1 MSPLEVLQLVGYSI
15 GATLP
20 LWMGIQLISRRRR
33 LSPIER
39 VLVALAVSMCGWHSS
54 NLVVTLHGLFGFG
67 YTPGIVTVLRIA
79 DTIAVICIVFCYSF
93 LLHAHI
99 HLWATA
105 AERTLKRSEK
115 IRIYASYVPPLFLPF
130 AIYKIWTHQYA
141 PMLQRTHL
149 FVIPMA
155 FWITYVLGFIA
166 ITELLIA
173 KKTKN
178 VSEQRIMRTL
188 AASFVFIGIVI
199 LAALALGLGEGTQ
212 LGLYLKTLA
221 NLGSLLPSAL
231 LAYYIYRYRYL
242 ELIIEES
249 LIVATFAAVV
259 LTIYIYGIRTIG
271 DWVTSHYGVRAGV
284 VEALLILALALA
296 AAPLRSWLSQRF
308 HRLFEREAALYRQ
321 IVSRISSHTGQYQQL
336 PDLLDFVEQ
345 QTTSALKL
353 RRVRIVV
360 GDHVAA
366 QGAEDAQ
373 SNNPNRRNVESNTV
387 DSPAG
392 MAYASTEPWVEQILD
407 LSSRDGWLPVEGNP
421 QLEANGYTIAYPLRR
436 DENVAGVLLV
446 DAPPASLT
454 EDVRSVLEVLAGQV
468 AIAIED
474 SRLTE
479 ENVRLERKLT
489 ERERLAILGQMAAT
503 VAHEIKNPLSAI
515 KSIAQVMGEDQGL
528 SDEYSRDLSLIVG
541 ETDRLGRSV
550 TQLLS
555 FARKE
560 LPAELP
566 SRSEQLVQSV
576 VRLFQV
582 NAEKDGIRLTTKLER
597 DEELEGSA
605 VSALRVAL
613 SNLLLNALQ
622 ATPPGGEVTI
632 TQVSHNQEFVIYV
645 QDAGPGIPA
654 DLHQRV
660 WEPFFTT
667 KQRGTGLGLAIV
679 RKRMQ
684 EAGGTARLA
693 PRVNGSGARFE
704 LRVPLNSHPRT
715 DTK

>member
-1 MSPLEVLQLVGYSI
+1 MGVQL
-15 GATLP
+15 L
-20 LWMGIQLISRRRR
+20 SRRRR

-39 VLVALAVSMCGWHSS
+39 VLLALAFSMCGWHSS
-54 NLVVTLHGLFGFG
+54 NLIITLHGLFGFG
-67 YTPGIVTVLRIA
+67 FSNSVVTVLRVF
-79 DTIAVICIVFCYSF
+79 DTIAVISITFCYSF
-93 LLHAHI
+93 LLHVHI
-99 HLWATA
+99 YLWANA
-105 AERTLKRSEK
+105 AERALKQNEK
-115 IRIYASYVPPLFLPF
+115 VRIYLSYAPTLFLPL

-141 PMLQRTHL
+141 PMLQRVHL

-155 FWITYVLGFIA
+155 VWITYVLGVIT

-173 KKTKN
+173 KRTKN

-188 AASFVFIGIVI
+188 AGSFVVIGIVI

-212 LGLYLKTLA
+212 LGLYLKTIA

-249 LIVATFAAVV
+249 LVVASFAAVV

-271 DWVTSHYGVRAGV
+271 DWMTSRYGVRAGV

-296 AAPLRSWLSQRF
+296 AAPLRSWLGQRF
-308 HRLFEREAALYRQ
+308 HKLFEREAALYRQ
-321 IVSRISSHTGQYQQL
+321 IVSRISSHAGRYQQL

-345 QTTSALKL
+345 QTTAALKL
-353 RRVRIVV
+353 RRVRIVAMETPSDDGREKNEEAVWV
-360 GDHVAA
+360 GQVL
-366 QGAEDAQ
+366 E
-373 SNNPNRRNVESNTV
+373 V
-387 DSPAG
+387 
-392 MAYASTEPWVEQILD
+392 
-407 LSSRDGWLPVEGNP
+407 SSRNDWQPVENNAL
-421 QLEANGYTIAYPLRR
+421 LESHGYTTAYPLRR
-436 DENVAGVLLV
+436 DENIFGVLLI
-446 DAPPASLT
+446 DAVPGSLT
-454 EDVRSVLEVLAGQV
+454 EDVRSVLEILAGQV

-474 SRLTE
+474 SRLVE
-479 ENVRLERKLT
+479 ENVRLERRLA
-489 ERERLAILGQMAAT
+489 ERERLATLGQMAAT

-515 KSIAQVMGEDQGL
+515 KSIAQVMGEDETL
-528 SDEYSRDLSLIVG
+528 SQEYARDLSLIVG

-560 LPAELP
+560 LPAEMP
-566 SRSEQLVQSV
+566 SRSQALIHSV

-582 NAEKDGIRLTTKLER
+582 DAEKDGVRLSVKLER
-597 DEELEGSA
+597 DEELPGPA
-605 VSALRVAL
+605 VSAIRIAL

-622 ATPPGGEVTI
+622 ATPAGGEVSV
-632 TQVSHNQEFVIYV
+632 TQLREDNEFVILV
-645 QDAGPGIPA
+645 GDSGAGIPE
-654 DLHQRV
+654 DLRQRV

-684 EAGGTARLA
+684 EAGGTARLINSA
-693 PRVNGSGARFE
+693 NGAGARFE
-704 LRVPLNSHPRT
+704 LRVPLNNLAT
-715 DTK
+715 DEHG

>member
-15 GATLP
+15 GAILP
-20 LWMGIQLISRRRR
+20 LWMGVQLLSRRRR

-39 VLVALAVSMCGWHSS
+39 VLLALAFSMCGWHSS
-54 NLVVTLHGLFGFG
+54 NLVITLHGLFGFG
-67 YTPGIVTVLRIA
+67 FSNSVVTVLRVF
-79 DTIAVICIVFCYSF
+79 DTIAVISITFCYSF
-93 LLHAHI
+93 LLHVHI
-99 HLWATA
+99 YLWANG
-105 AERTLKRSEK
+105 AERPLKQNEK
-115 IRIYASYVPPLFLPF
+115 VRIYLSYAPTLFLPL
-130 AIYKIWTHQYA
+130 AVYKIWTHQYA
-141 PMLQRTHL
+141 PMLQRVHL

-155 FWITYVLGFIA
+155 VWITYVLGVIT

-173 KKTKN
+173 KRTKN

-188 AASFVFIGIVI
+188 AGSFVVIGVVI

-212 LGLYLKTLA
+212 LGLYLKTIA

-249 LIVATFAAVV
+249 LIVASFAAVV

-271 DWVTSHYGVRAGV
+271 DWMTSRYGVRAGV

-296 AAPLRSWLSQRF
+296 AAPLRSWLGQRF
-308 HRLFEREAALYRQ
+308 HKLFEREAALYRQ
-321 IVSRISSHTGQYQQL
+321 IVSRISSHAGRYQQL

-353 RRVRIVV
+353 RRVRVV
-360 GDHVAA
+360 VMEDQQDDAPVKK
-366 QGAEDAQ
+366 AE
-373 SNNPNRRNVESNTV
+373 SS
-387 DSPAG
+387 
-392 MAYASTEPWVEQILD
+392 WVEEVLQV
-407 LSSRDGWLPVEGNP
+407 SSGNDWLPIEDNSL
-421 QLEANGYTIAYPLRR
+421 LESHGYTTAYPLRR
-436 DENVAGVLLV
+436 DENVFGVLLV
-446 DAPPASLT
+446 DAVPGSLT
-454 EDVRSVLEVLAGQV
+454 EDVRSVLEILAGQV

-474 SRLTE
+474 SRLVE
-479 ENVRLERKLT
+479 ENVRLERKLA
-489 ERERLAILGQMAAT
+489 ERERLATLGQMAAT

-515 KSIAQVMGEDQGL
+515 KSIAQVMGEDQNL
-528 SDEYSRDLSLIVG
+528 SQEYSRDLSLIVG

-560 LPAELP
+560 LPPELP
-566 SRSEQLVQSV
+566 SRSQGLIQSV

-582 NAEKDGIRLTTKLER
+582 NAEKEGVRLSVKLDG
-597 DEELEGSA
+597 DEELPGAA
-605 VSALRVAL
+605 VSAVRIAL

-622 ATPPGGEVTI
+622 ATPPGGEVS
-632 TQVSHNQEFVIYV
+632 VSQTREGDEFVILV
-645 QDAGPGIPA
+645 QDSGAGIPE
-654 DLHQRV
+654 DLRQRV

-684 EAGGTARLA
+684 EAGGTARLINSA
-693 PRVNGSGARFE
+693 NGAGARFE
-704 LRVPLNSHPRT
+704 LRVPLNAETRISRG
-715 DTK
+715 